1 MNHNGGFPPIFE
13 GGKKE
18 IVQRE
23 FTSQNVLSLNQIL
36 NTTSSKVEIKR
47 TQPIVY
53 NIIDQKPTFRKK

>member
-18 IVQRE
+18 ITQRE

-36 NTTSSKVEIKR
+36 NTTSSKVEFKR
-47 TQPIVY
+47 TQPIIY
-53 NIIDQKPTFRKK
+53 NIIDQKPKFRKK